1 MRLFFHF
8 ISFFLLF
15 LYYVFVVKVQ
25 EPVWSASYD
34 VNKTINNHTTSF
46 TPSWEKS
53 NSPKPEPILSPRSTW
68 DESKAEQYLPSD
80 T

>member
-1 MRLFFHF
+1 MGLFFLF
-8 ISFFLLF
+8 FFFFLFF

-46 TPSWEKS
+46 T
-53 NSPKPEPILSPRSTW
+53 L
-68 DESKAEQYLPSD
+68 
-80 T
+80 